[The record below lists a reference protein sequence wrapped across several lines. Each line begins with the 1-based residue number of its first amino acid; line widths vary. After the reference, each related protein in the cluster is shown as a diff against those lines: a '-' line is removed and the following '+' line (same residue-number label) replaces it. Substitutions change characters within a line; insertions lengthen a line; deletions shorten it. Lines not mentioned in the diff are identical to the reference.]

1 MNELITITYESDRPT
16 VLGRDLHEKLG
27 IKTAYKDWF
36 PRMCEYGF
44 EEGEDFNPLN
54 FEQVRA
60 EGGREVKRM
69 ILDHQLTLDMAKQI
83 CMIQRSEAGKRYRE
97 YFLDIE
103 RKWNSPEA
111 VMGRALKIAE
121 MKLEEAKHTVARLE
135 PKAAYYDA
143 VADSTGLTSFRET
156 AKVLGIKEHEFIRYV
171 EDKKLCY
178 RDSRNKLLPYA
189 ENRKAK
195 WFEVKEVMYSSSEGP
210 KTTVYT
216 KITPTGRVKIFEL
229 MRKDGIL

>member
-27 IKTAYKDWF
+27 VQTRYNDWF
-36 PRMCEYGF
+36 KRMCEYGF
-44 EEGEDFNPLN
+44 EEGNDFYSFLSKTSEN
-54 FEQVRA
+54 
-60 EGGREVKRM
+60 GRPAN
-69 ILDHQLTLDMAKQI
+69 DHQLTLDMAKQI

-121 MKLEEAKHTVARLE
+121 MKLEEAKQTVARLE
-135 PKAAYYDA
+135 PKAAYYDT

-156 AKVLGIKEHEFIRYV
+156 AKVFGIKEHEFIRYV

-178 RDSRNKLLPYA
+178 RDSRNKLIPYA
-189 ENRKAK
+189 ENRKTK
-195 WFEVKEVMYSSSEGP
+195 WFEVKEVIYSSSEGP

>member
-27 IKTAYKDWF
+27 IGTQYTKWF
-36 PRMCEYGF
+36 ERMAEYGF
-44 EEGEDFNPLN
+44 EENEDYITIS
-54 FEQVRA
+54 Q
-60 EGGREVKRM
+60 KR
-69 ILDHQLTLDMAKQI
+69 LTAQGNKTTYNDHQLTLDMAKQI

-121 MKLEEAKHTVARLE
+121 MKLEEAKQTVARLE
-135 PKAAYYDA
+135 PKAAYYDT

-156 AKVLGIKEHEFIRYV
+156 AKVFGIKEHEFIKYI

-178 RDSRNKLLPYA
+178 RDSRNKLIPYA
-189 ENRKAK
+189 ENRKTK
-195 WFEVKEVMYSSSEGP
+195 WFEVKEVIYNSSEGP